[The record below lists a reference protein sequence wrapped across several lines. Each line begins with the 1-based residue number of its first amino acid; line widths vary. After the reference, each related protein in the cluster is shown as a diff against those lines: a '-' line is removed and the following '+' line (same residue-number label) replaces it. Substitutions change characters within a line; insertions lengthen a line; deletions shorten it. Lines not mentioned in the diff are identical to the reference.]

1 MLQMFPFL
9 RYRNGLKNTRVIL
22 KTLGLTPSPE
32 DCVAVQ
38 HISTTVSL
46 RSSNLVAAG
55 LVAVLTR
62 IKENR
67 RLRTFRVTVG
77 VDGSV
82 YRTHPQ

>member
-22 KTLGLTPSPE
+22 KALGLTPSPE

-46 RSSNLVAAG
+46 RSSNLVAAS